1 MKININSITEFLG
14 WCTLINFGLLTLST
28 ISIVLFRKF
37 IIRTH
42 STLFGIK
49 EKKGLKLQ
57 KKLKAK
63 FVNGELDFG
72 KINVLV
78 NSAGIS
84 LGSDVVSTDFE
95 VWKKVKNAFFMI

>member
-72 KINVLV
+72 KIKSYRELNLV
-78 NSAGIS
+78 GTVPNFTLMG
-84 LGSDVVSTDFE
+84 
-95 VWKKVKNAFFMI
+95 

>member
-1 MKININSITEFLG
+1 MEININSITEFLG

-49 EKKGLKLQ
+49 EKKLPKIYFKYLANFKLVVILLNLTPYIALKLM
-57 KKLKAK
+57 K
-63 FVNGELDFG
+63 
-72 KINVLV
+72 
-78 NSAGIS
+78 
-84 LGSDVVSTDFE
+84 
-95 VWKKVKNAFFMI
+95 MY